1 MGKTLVVILL
11 ALCSF
16 ACTKTVYVP
25 VETVRTVTKTE
36 RDTVVQVKIERES
49 VFVRT
54 RDTIA
59 RAETSIAEAEA
70 RVSGGQLA
78 LDLRNKDTTIA
89 AETKVV
95 VINTVDSIPYV
106 VPTPIE
112 VKVRHVAWYDKMIR
126 WTGLAVLVLS
136 AFGITLFDIR
146 KLFK

>member
-11 ALCSF
+11 VLCSF

-36 RDTVVQVKIERES
+36 RDTVVQVKIKRES

-59 RAETSIAEAEA
+59 RAETSVAEAEA

-95 VINTVDSIPYV
+95 VINTVDSIPYA

-112 VKVRHVAWYDKMIR
+112 VKVRYVPWYDKVIR
-126 WTGLAVLVLS
+126 WAGLAVLVLS
-136 AFGITLFDIR
+136 AFGITIFDIR

>member
-11 ALCSF
+11 VLCSF

-49 VFVRT
+49 VFVKT

-59 RAETSIAEAEA
+59 RAETSVAEAEA
-70 RVSGGQLA
+70 RVSDGQLA
-78 LDLRNKDTTIA
+78 LDLRNKGAPIDVK
-89 AETKVV
+89 TKVEL
-95 VINTVDSIPYV
+95 IHTIDSIPYV

-112 VKVRHVAWYDKMIR
+112 VKVRHVAWYDKVIR
-126 WTGLAVLVLS
+126 WAGLAVLVLS

>member
-11 ALCSF
+11 VLCSF

-36 RDTVVQVKIERES
+36 RDTVVQVKIKRES

-59 RAETSIAEAEA
+59 RAETSVAEAEA

-95 VINTVDSIPYV
+95 VINTVDSIPYA

-112 VKVRHVAWYDKMIR
+112 VKVRYVSWYDKVIR
-126 WTGLAVLVLS
+126 WAGLAVLVLS
-136 AFGITLFDIR
+136 AFGITIFDIR

>member
-36 RDTVVQVKIERES
+36 RDTVVQVKIKRES

-59 RAETSIAEAEA
+59 RAETSVAEAEA

-106 VPTPIE
+106 VPTPFE
-112 VKVRHVAWYDKMIR
+112 VKVRYVAWYDKVIR
-126 WTGLAVLVLS
+126 WVGLVVLVLS
-136 AFGITLFDIR
+136 TFGITIFDIR

>member
-11 ALCSF
+11 VLCSF

-36 RDTVVQVKIERES
+36 RDTVVQVKIKRES

-59 RAETSIAEAEA
+59 RAETSVAEAEA
-70 RVSGGQLA
+70 RVSAGQLA

-112 VKVRHVAWYDKMIR
+112 VKVRYVSWYDKVIR
-126 WTGLAVLVLS
+126 WAGLVVLVLS
-136 AFGITLFDIR
+136 AFGITIFDIC

>member
-11 ALCSF
+11 VLCSF

-36 RDTVVQVKIERES
+36 RDTVVQVKIKRES

-59 RAETSIAEAEA
+59 RAETSVAEAEA

-95 VINTVDSIPYV
+95 VINTVDSIPYA

-112 VKVRHVAWYDKMIR
+112 VKVRYVVWYDKVIR
-126 WTGLAVLVLS
+126 WAGLAVLVLS
-136 AFGITLFDIR
+136 AFGITIFDIR

>member
-11 ALCSF
+11 VLCSF

-36 RDTVVQVKIERES
+36 RDTVVQVKIKRES

-59 RAETSIAEAEA
+59 RAETSTAEAEA
-70 RVSGGQLA
+70 RVSAGLLA

-112 VKVRHVAWYDKMIR
+112 VKVRYVSWYDKVIR
-126 WTGLAVLVLS
+126 WAGIAVLVLS
-136 AFGITLFDIR
+136 AFGITIFDIR

>member
-11 ALCSF
+11 VLCSF

-25 VETVRTVTKTE
+25 VETVRTVIKTE
-36 RDTVVQVKIERES
+36 RDTVVQVKIKRES

-59 RAETSIAEAEA
+59 RAETSVAEAEA

-95 VINTVDSIPYV
+95 IINTVDSIPYA
-106 VPTPIE
+106 VPTPFE
-112 VKVRHVAWYDKMIR
+112 VKVRYVAWYDKVIR
-126 WTGLAVLVLS
+126 WAGLVVLVLS
-136 AFGITLFDIR
+136 VFGITIFDIR

>member
-11 ALCSF
+11 VLCSF

-36 RDTVVQVKIERES
+36 RDTVVQVKIKRES

-59 RAETSIAEAEA
+59 RAETSVAEAEA

-112 VKVRHVAWYDKMIR
+112 VKVRHVAWYDKVIR
-126 WTGLAVLVLS
+126 WAGLVVLVLS
-136 AFGITLFDIR
+136 AFGITIFDIR

>member
-11 ALCSF
+11 VLCSF

-49 VFVRT
+49 VFVKT

-59 RAETSIAEAEA
+59 RAETCVAEAEA
-70 RVSGGQLA
+70 RVSDGQLA
-78 LDLRNKDTTIA
+78 LDLRNKGTPVDVK
-89 AETKVV
+89 TKVE
-95 VINTVDSIPYV
+95 IIHTIDSIPYV

-112 VKVRHVAWYDKMIR
+112 VKVRHVAWYDKVIR
-126 WTGLAVLVLS
+126 WAGLAVLVLS

>member
-11 ALCSF
+11 VLCSF

-25 VETVRTVTKTE
+25 VETVRTVIKTE

-70 RVSGGQLA
+70 RVSAGQLA
-78 LDLRNKDTTIA
+78 LNLRNKDTTIV
-89 AETKVV
+89 AETKVE
-95 VINTVDSIPYV
+95 IIHTIDSIPYV
-106 VPTPIE
+106 VPTPVE
-112 VKVRHVAWYDKMIR
+112 VKTRYVAWYDKVIR
-126 WTGLAVLVLS
+126 WAGLAVLVLS
-136 AFGITLFDIR
+136 AFGVTIFDIR

>member
-11 ALCSF
+11 VLCSF

-36 RDTVVQVKIERES
+36 RDTVVQVKIKRES

-95 VINTVDSIPYV
+95 VINTVDSIPYA

-112 VKVRHVAWYDKMIR
+112 VKIRSVAWYDKVIR
-126 WTGLAVLVLS
+126 WAGLAVLVLS
-136 AFGITLFDIR
+136 AFGITIFDIR

>member
-11 ALCSF
+11 VLCSF

-59 RAETSIAEAEA
+59 RAETSVAEAEA
-70 RVSGGQLA
+70 RVSDGKLA
-78 LDLRNKDTTIA
+78 LDLRNKDDPVDVK
-89 AETKVV
+89 TKVE
-95 VINTVDSIPYV
+95 IIHTIDSIPYV

-112 VKVRHVAWYDKMIR
+112 AKIRHVAWYDKVIR
-126 WTGLAVLVLS
+126 WAGLAILVLS
-136 AFGITLFDIR
+136 AFGVTIFDIR

>member
-1 MGKTLVVILL
+1 MGRTSVVILL
-11 ALCSF
+11 VLCSF

-78 LDLRNKDTTIA
+78 LDLRNKDTTVA

-106 VPTPIE
+106 VPTPVE
-112 VKVRHVAWYDKMIR
+112 VKVRYVAWYDKLIR
-126 WTGLAVLVLS
+126 WAGLAILVLS
-136 AFGITLFDIR
+136 AFGVTIFDIR
-146 KLFK
+146 KMFK

>member
-11 ALCSF
+11 VLCSF

-49 VFVRT
+49 VFVIT

-59 RAETSIAEAEA
+59 RAETSVAEAEA

-78 LDLRNKDTTIA
+78 LDLRNKDAPVDVKTKIEIIHTI
-89 AETKVV
+89 
-95 VINTVDSIPYV
+95 DSIPYV

-112 VKVRHVAWYDKMIR
+112 VKVRYVAWYDKVIR
-126 WTGLAVLVLS
+126 WAGLAVLVLS